1 MEMEWGCKALCHGS
15 TTVKGRG
22 TQRIGLRKKPNSCAS
37 SIELHAGV
45 VGRGGGV
52 GRGEVSGASGGPT
65 SLGFV

>member
-22 TQRIGLRKKPNSCAS
+22 TQRIGLRKKPNSCARL
-37 SIELHAGV
+37 IELHAGV
-45 VGRGGGV
+45 V